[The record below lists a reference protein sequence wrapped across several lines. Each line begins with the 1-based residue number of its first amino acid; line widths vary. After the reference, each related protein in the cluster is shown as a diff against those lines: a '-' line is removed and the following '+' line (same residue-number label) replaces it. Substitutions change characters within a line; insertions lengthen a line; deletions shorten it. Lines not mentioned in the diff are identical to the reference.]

1 MKALK
6 IRSAAPTAEHL
17 CFAILSWYLAGSIAF
32 LIFLVLLSWL
42 IG

>member
-6 IRSAAPTAEHL
+6 IRSAAHTAENL

-32 LIFLVLLSWL
+32 LVLLVVLNWL